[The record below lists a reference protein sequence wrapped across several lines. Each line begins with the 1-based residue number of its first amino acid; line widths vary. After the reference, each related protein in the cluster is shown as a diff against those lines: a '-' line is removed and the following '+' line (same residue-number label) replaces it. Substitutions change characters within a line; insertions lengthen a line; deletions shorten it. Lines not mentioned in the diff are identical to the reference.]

1 MMCIF
6 KSNKSINDDIIVNSN
21 NLEVNILERDRSS
34 NLRTKEFLYLFF
46 NNIINYNRSNS
57 CNNSTYNYGYNCKRS
72 FNKI

>member
-46 NNIINYNRSNS
+46 NNIINSIY
-57 CNNSTYNYGYNCKRS
+57 THS
-72 FNKI
+72 FI